1 MNISNISNI
10 SQAKKEV
17 VITLEQ
23 LRNTIIDNHKR
34 AGQPA
39 SGLTIATMRI
49 EETETGARLLGRRA
63 FATLETGRKPGNV
76 PQNFTA
82 IIKQWIIDKGIPF
95 EHKPYIRQ
103 PSDKWQP
110 KYTPEER
117 GLNSLASAIAW
128 NIERHGTKLYREGG
142 RKDIFT
148 EPIDKVIPELKKKLA
163 VIFKTEI
170 ERIQRL

>member
-23 LRNTIIDNHKR
+23 LRNTIIENHKR
-34 AGQPA
+34 DDQPA
-39 SGLTIATMRI
+39 SGFTIATMRI
-49 EETETGARLLGRRA
+49 EETSHGARLMGRRA
-63 FATLETGRKPGNV
+63 FHTLETGRGPGRV
-76 PQNFTA
+76 PRNFAA
-82 IIKQWIIDKGIPF
+82 IIGQWIIDKGIPF
-95 EHKPYIRQ
+95 EEKPYIRQ
-103 PSDKWQP
+103 PSDIWKP
-110 KYTPEER
+110 KYTPRER
-117 GLNSLASAIAW
+117 GLNSLAQAIAT
-128 NIERHGTKLYREGG
+128 NIKKHGTKLYREGG